1 MSKKVSVICI
11 IRNDRDY
18 FSLIKENFLKL
29 DYPEEDLELLVLDD
43 GPENMMEDFLDW
55 DRTLYVHMSQE
66 DGKDIDQS
74 WVALDEASRDINDRN
89 LLVAMLLNELFKL
102 IKIFPKEGFKA
113 FKSEFESLDLLNGKV
128 CKVTSDDTGKVVEV
142 IGVSD
147 SGELLVKENSGFVSI
162 SEQSSK
168 VVGFVIMTKKDISLF
183 RCLTFKSFFFLI
195 KKILLNFRYFKAFT
209 ISFFK
214 LYLQRSSLKNYDM
227 SAVEL
232 SHIAVKKDFKSQKI
246 GTNLIKRFEDQAKKD
261 GYKKIFTSSHNEK
274 LVEHYKKIK
283 DAEVLSI
290 IDLGT
295 YKSYNV
301 IWNIK

>member
-1 MSKKVSVICI
+1 MYKIKSVS
-11 IRNDRDY
+11 NEH
-18 FSLIKENFLKL
+18 IKEITDIFF
-29 DYPEEDLELLVLDD
+29 EELNISTLSLFGQEFI
-43 GPENMMEDFLDW
+43 ENM
-55 DRTLYVHMSQE
+55 
-66 DGKDIDQS
+66 
-74 WVALDEASRDINDRN
+74 
-89 LLVAMLLNELFKL
+89 
-102 IKIFPKEGFKA
+102 
-113 FKSEFESLDLLNGKV
+113 FE
-128 CKVTSDDTGKVVEV
+128 
-142 IGVSD
+142 I
-147 SGELLVKENSGFVSI
+147 LVKENSGFVSI

-214 LYLQRSSLKNYDM
+214 LYLQRGSLKNHDM

-246 GTNLIKRFEDQAKKD
+246 GTNLIKSFEDQAKKD

-283 DAEVLSI
+283 NAQVLSI